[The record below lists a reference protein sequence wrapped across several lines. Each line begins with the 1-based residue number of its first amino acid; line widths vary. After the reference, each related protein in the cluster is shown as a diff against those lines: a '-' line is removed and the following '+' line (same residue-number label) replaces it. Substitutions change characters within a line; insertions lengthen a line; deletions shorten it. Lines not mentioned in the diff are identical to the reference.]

1 MVHEVERRPI
11 TDGSTSFEGKSTTIA
26 GIDRA
31 PPSGFEPLGE
41 DLPPDLL
48 QQDIWS
54 DEIVERAGIPI
65 VDVPFVTVG
74 GGLASLGVVE
84 VLRVAGVPAG
94 SIKILGARPLPHLN
108 YKELAENSQIIGLDP
123 LRSPSDV
130 TMDNIW
136 GFPGYALR
144 EAWHRKDLQ
153 PLWKVLTEPLLTE
166 YYNPRAEDFYNSVI
180 KETRRL
186 GWDQMLTLG
195 QAVVVRRRSQGG
207 YFALH
212 CPFNADGP
220 ERIAYRATYVHIGVG
235 YPGFKYPP
243 EIQEYRDLFG
253 EHYRVV
259 NAYDPHEHVYED
271 LRRVSGT
278 VIVRGAGI
286 AAARIIQRLAEDR
299 VHSGTPTRII
309 HLIRSYVGGPTGPL
323 HFRRRGSHGFTW
335 QDFVYSKAAMGGQWK
350 FKLER
355 LDGQERVRF
364 IKAIG
369 GTTTPYRKIWL
380 QPMEAGRREGW
391 YSSRQGEVTEIVP
404 APGDKIAVRVD
415 TRDGT
420 QYEIVADYM
429 IDCTG
434 FNFDMKEHRVVAD
447 LYEHTG
453 AGRNPMGRLDVEKSF
468 EVRGA
473 RIGSGRMYAS
483 GAMTLGGYYAPVD
496 SFLGVQ
502 YAGLKIADDLASV
515 GFAKKIGV
523 WRSFTQWLRWARNVS
538 P

>member
-1 MVHEVERRPI
+1 MVTGER
-11 TDGSTSFEGKSTTIA
+11 TETA
-26 GIDRA
+26 GVDA
-31 PPSGFEPLGE
+31 LVE
-41 DLPPDLL
+41 DLPPDLVRS
-48 QQDIWS
+48 DIWS
-54 DEIVERAGIPI
+54 DEMLEQAGIPI
-65 VDVPFVTVG
+65 MDSPFVTVG

-84 VLRVAGVPAG
+84 VLRVAGVPEAR
-94 SIKILGARPLPHLN
+94 IKILGARPLPHLN
-108 YKELAENSQIIGLDP
+108 YKELAENSQIVEMDP

-144 EAWHRKDLQ
+144 EAWRRKTLL
-153 PLWKVLTEPLLTE
+153 PLWKVLTEPVLTE

-180 KETRRL
+180 RETRRI
-186 GWDQMLTLG
+186 GWNRMLVMG
-195 QAVVVRRRSQGG
+195 QAQLVRRRSQGG
-207 YFALH
+207 YFVVH
-212 CPFNADGP
+212 RPFDANLP
-220 ERIAYRATYVHIGVG
+220 QCVAYRATYVHVGVG

-243 EIQEYRDLFG
+243 EIQEYRDVFG
-253 EHYRVV
+253 DHYRVV
-259 NAYDPHEHVYED
+259 NAYDPHEHIYED
-271 LRRVSGT
+271 LRRVPGT

-286 AAARIIQRLAEDR
+286 AAARIIQRLAEER
-299 VHSGTPTRII
+299 GRSGVPTQII
-309 HLIRSYVGGPTGPL
+309 HLIRSYVTAPTGPI
-323 HFRRRGSHGFTW
+323 HFRRKGSHGFTW

-350 FKLER
+350 FRLEK

-369 GTTTPYRKIWL
+369 GTTTPNRKIWSR
-380 QPMEAGRREGW
+380 PMATGRREGW
-391 YSSRQGEVTEIVP
+391 YSNRQGEVTEIVP
-404 APGDKIAVRVD
+404 APADKIAVRVE

-434 FNFDMKEHRVVAD
+434 FNFEMKEHRIVAD
-447 LYEHTG
+447 LYEHAG

-502 YAGLKIADDLASV
+502 YAGLKIAEDLAAV
-515 GFAKKIGV
+515 GFARKIGP
-523 WRSFTQWLRWARNVS
+523 WRSFTQWVRWARNRT

>member
-1 MVHEVERRPI
+1 MVIGVE
-11 TDGSTSFEGKSTTIA
+11 DGPRIGL
-26 GIDRA
+26 D
-31 PPSGFEPLGE
+31 LGRE
-41 DLPPDLL
+41 DLTDDLIHR
-48 QQDIWS
+48 DIW
-54 DEIVERAGIPI
+54 DEAMLEQAGIPI

-84 VLRVAGVPAG
+84 ALRVAGVPVG
-94 SIKILGARPLPHLN
+94 NIKVLGARPLPHLN
-108 YKELAENSQIIGLDP
+108 YKELAENSQIVGLDP

-144 EAWHRKDLQ
+144 EAWHRKTLR
-153 PLWKVLTEPLLTE
+153 PLWQVLTEPILSE
-166 YYNPRAEDFYNSVI
+166 YYNPRADDFYNSVVR
-180 KETRRL
+180 ETRRL
-186 GWDQMLTLG
+186 GWDEMLSLG
-195 QAVVVRRRSQGG
+195 LVRMVRRRSQGG

-212 CPFNADGP
+212 YPFGDSSP
-220 ERIAYRATYVHIGVG
+220 ERVAYRAVYVHVGVG

-243 EIQEYRDLFG
+243 EIQEYRDRFG
-253 EHYRVV
+253 DHYRVV

-271 LRRVSGT
+271 LRHVPGT

-286 AAARIIQRLAEDR
+286 AAARIIQRLAEDHAR
-299 VHSGTPTRII
+299 SGTPTRII
-309 HLIRSYVGGPTGPL
+309 HLIRSYVSAPTGPIY
-323 HFRRRGSHGFTW
+323 FRRRGSHGFTW

-369 GTTTPYRKIWL
+369 GTTTPYRKIWSE
-380 QPMEAGRREGW
+380 PMAIGRREGW
-391 YSSRQGEVTEIVP
+391 YANRQGEVNEVVP
-404 APGDKIAVRVD
+404 APGNKIAVRVE
-415 TRDGT
+415 TRDDT

-434 FNFDMKEHRVVAD
+434 FNFDMKEHRVVSD

-483 GAMTLGGYYAPVD
+483 GAITLGGYYAPVD

-502 YAGLKIADDLASV
+502 YAGLKIAADLAGV

-523 WRSFTQWLRWARNVS
+523 WRSVTQWLLWARS
-538 P
+538 KRP